1 MQRFAALRHAA
12 RRFATTSTLYVDGAA
27 AAASDNATIKT
38 HSPADGSVLAELS
51 DASADDARRAV
62 AAAARCHASGAY
74 FRDGA
79 ARRDALERAAA
90 ALREDATVY
99 ATNEARDCGKTFSE
113 AEGDVA
119 YCADMLDYYAGL
131 VLDGGQRERRA
142 PPPAAYELDA
152 ACTVATYPAG
162 VAALVTPWNYPLL
175 QAVLKV
181 APAVAAGCP
190 FVLKPSPLASL
201 TCIDFLQTILGPLTP
216 PGACNLLT
224 GGPPLSGVDRGAGA
238 LLADPRVAVCSFTGS
253 SRGGEAVLNA
263 AAPFARPS
271 ALELGGKGA
280 LIVLDDADVEA
291 AADQAL
297 VGILSCARQCLS
309 TSSPRHAPT
318 AGAGQVCSATSRL
331 LIQRPIFDAVVERV
345 LEKMAAV
352 VVGKPLD
359 AATTMGPLV
368 SREQQE
374 RVLGFVERARRA
386 ALDVRQPAAEAD
398 GSGYFAPPTL
408 VLGDLEGAEIWREE
422 VFGPVLCAMPFESD
436 EDAIA
441 LANASRFGLAHAVFS
456 ADEAR
461 AAKCADALDAGVVW
475 VNANQVL
482 WPDTPFGGWKA
493 SGFGFEQ
500 GAEGMAPFLRRKS
513 VVVAPPSPGGG

>member
-1 MQRFAALRHAA
+1 MQRTTALLARHAR

-99 ATNEARDCGKTFSE
+99 ATNEARDCGKTFAE

-131 VLDGGQRERRA
+131 TEDGATRERRA

-152 ACTVATYPAG
+152 ACEIATYPAG

-253 SRGGEAVLNA
+253 SRGGEAVLHA

-280 LIVLDDADVEA
+280 LVVLDDADVEA

-297 VGILSCARQCLS
+297 VGILSCAR
-309 TSSPRHAPT
+309 
-318 AGAGQVCSATSRL
+318 
-331 LIQRPIFDAVVERV
+331 
-345 LEKMAAV
+345 
-352 VVGKPLD
+352 
-359 AATTMGPLV
+359 
-368 SREQQE
+368 
-374 RVLGFVERARRA
+374 RR
-386 ALDVRQPAAEAD
+386 
-398 GSGYFAPPTL
+398 
-408 VLGDLEGAEIWREE
+408 
-422 VFGPVLCAMPFESD
+422 PVLFLC
-436 EDAIA
+436 
-441 LANASRFGLAHAVFS
+441 LRHHRFPPQAPARS
-456 ADEAR
+456 A
-461 AAKCADALDAGVVW
+461 
-475 VNANQVL
+475 
-482 WPDTPFGGWKA
+482 P
-493 SGFGFEQ
+493 
-500 GAEGMAPFLRRKS
+500 RRL
-513 VVVAPPSPGGG
+513 GC